1 MSAPGIWIILPIA
14 AGAGLFFLRRWY
26 RLSVSLG
33 TGLSLLLALLAWK
46 LPVDENIY
54 LGPLI
59 IKINSTLNI
68 LGRQFILLDNE
79 RPLMLAIY
87 LLAAIWFAA
96 AYVGKVG
103 RMFVPLGLVITG
115 LLTAVPGVSPFL
127 YAAMLVEMI
136 TLVSVVLLSRP
147 GHPVPRGALRFLIFQ
162 TLGMPFILFTGW
174 LLTGVEASPG
184 ELALVSRAAILLGI
198 GFAFW
203 LAIFP
208 FHTWLPMVA
217 EEAHPLVSGFVFL
230 MLPFVVMLFGLGLLD
245 RYAWLRDLL
254 RLGQANGLL
263 LFAGV
268 LMVLTGG
275 VWAVFQRHLGRM
287 LGFAIMVEIGKAL
300 LALGLQGGLPLFF
313 SMLLPRTVALAVW
326 SLALAVLK
334 NSPGKKYQHGLGA
347 SEMDGIGYKMPLTA
361 ASLSLANF
369 SIAGLPLL
377 AGFPVFLSLLQ
388 RIASIA
394 PTIALFT
401 LIGTVGLFI
410 GGLRTLAVLFKGADT
425 ESQGWH
431 IQERGP
437 VIIFLLAGCLA
448 LLLIGLFPQWFLP
461 QAAGLAQAFG
471 HLLPL
476 P

>member
-33 TGLSLLLALLAWK
+33 TGLTLSLALLAWK

-59 IKINSTLNI
+59 IKISSTLSV
-68 LGRQFILLDNE
+68 LGRQFTLLDIE
-79 RPLMLAIY
+79 RPLILVIY
-87 LLAAIWFAA
+87 LLAAIWFAV
-96 AYVGKVG
+96 AYVARVG

-115 LLTAVPGVSPFL
+115 LLTAVPAVSPFL

-147 GHPVPRGALRFLIFQ
+147 GHPIRRGALRFLIFQ

-198 GFAFW
+198 GFVFW

-217 EEAHPLVSGFVFL
+217 EEAHPLVAGFVFL
-230 MLPFVVMLFGLGLLD
+230 MLPFIVMLFGVGLLD

-254 RLGQANGLL
+254 SMGQADGLL
-263 LFAGV
+263 LFTGV

-300 LALGLQGGLPLFF
+300 LAIGLPGGLPLFF

-326 SLALAVLK
+326 SLALAVLQQ
-334 NSPGKKYQHGLGA
+334 SFGKKHQQGLSD
-347 SEMDGIGYKMPLTA
+347 SEMMGIVYKMPLTA
-361 ASLSLANF
+361 ASLSLAHF
-369 SIAGLPLL
+369 SIAGLPLM
-377 AGFPVFLSLLQ
+377 AGFPVLLSLLQ
-388 RIASIA
+388 RIASTA
-394 PTIALFT
+394 PTIAILT
-401 LIGTVGLFI
+401 LIGTLGLFI
-410 GGLRTLAVLFKGADT
+410 GGLRTLAVLVKEPKT
-425 ESQGWH
+425 ESQDWQM
-431 IQERGP
+431 QERGP
-437 VIIFLLAGCLA
+437 VIFFLIVGCLA
-448 LLLIGLFPQWFLP
+448 LFAIGLFPQLFLP
-461 QAAGLAQAFG
+461 QAASLAQAFD